1 MHRVVKSPLLNT
13 KTYFSV
19 VTILRY
25 ICYMDINMYTAGFAI
40 RMGNSKFATDEERFI
55 AFRVLMHHTPRESL
69 KRLMKL
75 IDDYDERYINR
86 SLLRRNKMGAVQNN
100 DDGA

>member
-1 MHRVVKSPLLNT
+1 M
-13 KTYFSV
+13 

-25 ICYMDINMYTAGFAI
+25 ICYMDIDMYTCGFAI
-40 RMGNSKFATDEERFI
+40 RMGNSKFADDETRFI

-86 SLLRRNKMGAVQNN
+86 SLLRRDKMGAVQNN
-100 DDGA
+100 DNGA

>member
-1 MHRVVKSPLLNT
+1 MHYPEKLGLMT
-13 KTYFSV
+13 DKTYFSV

-25 ICYMDINMYTAGFAI
+25 ICYMDINMYTAGFA
-40 RMGNSKFATDEERFI
+40 MKLGNSKFADDEMRFI

-86 SLLRRNKMGAVQNN
+86 SLLRRDKVGAVQNN
-100 DDGA
+100 DV